1 MRRMLLQG
9 NVNRCLLIVIA
20 HYADDIPYADNYINY
35 V

>member
-1 MRRMLLQG
+1 MHCILLQG

-20 HYADDIPYADNYINY
+20 HYADDIPYTDNYINY